1 MTADALLLRALN
13 GKLPTADDA
22 AALADCQDLPAMMR
36 VASEL
41 RDRGFGANVTYSPKV
56 FIPLTKLCRDVC
68 HYCTFATA
76 PRPGEAAYLTPDD
89 VLSIARAGKAAGC
102 REALFTLGD
111 KPELR
116 WEQARTELAALGYA
130 TTIAYLAAMAELV
143 AQETGLL
150 PHLNPGVMTPA
161 DIAALRPHAA
171 SMGIMLEASTAR
183 LAERGGPH
191 FGSPD
196 KAPALRLACIAQA
209 GEARVPF
216 TSGILIGLGE
226 SRAERTAALLEL
238 RALHERHGHLQEI
251 IVQNFQPKPGTRMAA
266 HAAPSCDD
274 HLWTIAASRIL
285 FGPAM
290 SIQAPPN
297 LAAGALERYVAA
309 GVNDWGGVS
318 PVTPDHVNPEA
329 PWPPIVALQA
339 ATARA
344 GKTLAARLT
353 IYPAYANDAQHW
365 AAPEMRRL
373 ILRASDAEGLARE
386 DEWRTGADVPPPA
399 NRLKGPPTQPAL
411 REIIGRAQDGADLD
425 EAAIVRLFAARGS
438 AFVAV
443 CQAADALRAEVC
455 GDTVSYVVTRNI
467 NYTNVCT
474 YSCRFCAFSKG
485 DTHQDLRGLPYD
497 LDRAEFTRR
506 VAEAWGR
513 GATEICL
520 QGGIHPTYDGNTY
533 LQIVRAARE
542 AAPDMHIHAFSPLE
556 ITHGARTLGL
566 SLEDY
571 LRRLKQAGLSTLPGT
586 AAEIL
591 DDEIRATLCKD
602 KLSTAEWFD
611 VMQAA
616 HTVGLRSTATIMF
629 GHIEA
634 PVHWARHLMR
644 LRAHQQRFG
653 GFTEFVPLP
662 FVAQEAPIYRSGQA
676 RMGPTWREAVLMHAV
691 ARLVLH
697 GAIGNIQTSW
707 VKMGPLGACVAL
719 QSGAND
725 LGGTLMDESIT
736 RAAGAVH
743 GQEMPPARME
753 VIIRQAGR
761 EPRQRTT
768 LYGRPSA
775 ERIDRSFAA
784 GRLAEKVNTRLP
796 RKNEPNRLDWAL
808 REEHEEKIA

>member
-1 MTADALLLRALN
+1 MTPDALLHRAMN
-13 GKLPTADDA
+13 GTAPTADDA
-22 AALADCQDLPAMMR
+22 AALAQCRDLPAMMQ
-36 VASEL
+36 VAAEL
-41 RDRGFGANVTYSPKV
+41 RDQGFGPHVTYSPKV

-68 HYCTFATA
+68 HYCTFATP
-76 PRPGEAAYLTPDD
+76 PRPGQAAYLAPDA
-89 VLSIARAGKAAGC
+89 VLAIARVGRAAGC

-116 WEQARTELAALGYA
+116 WEQARTELAALGHS

-143 AQETGLL
+143 ARETGLL
-150 PHLNPGVMTPA
+150 PHLNPGTMTPA
-161 DIAALRPHAA
+161 EIAALRPHAA
-171 SMGIMLEASTAR
+171 SMGIMLEATAPH

-196 KAPALRLACIAQA
+196 KAPAVRLACIAQA

-226 SRAERTAALLEL
+226 TRPERIAALLAL

-251 IVQNFQPKPGTRMAA
+251 IVQNFLPKPGTRMAA
-266 HAAPSCDD
+266 HAAPSCED
-274 HLWTIAASRIL
+274 HLWTIAAARIL

-329 PWPPIVALQA
+329 PWPHISQLRE

-344 GKTLAARLT
+344 GKILVARLT
-353 IYPAYANDAQHW
+353 IYPAYASKAQLW
-365 AAPEMRRL
+365 AAPAMRRL

-386 DEWRTGADVPPPA
+386 DDWRPGAAVPPPVTPA
-399 NRLKGPPTQPAL
+399 SQPSGPGLGTV
-411 REIIGRAQDGADLD
+411 IDRARRRAALD
-425 EAAIVRLFAARGS
+425 EFDIVRLFSARGS
-438 AFVAV
+438 AFTEL

-474 YSCRFCAFSKG
+474 YACRFCAFSKG
-485 DTHQDLRGLPYD
+485 GTHRDLRGLPYD
-497 LDRAEFTRR
+497 LDRAEFIRR
-506 VAEAWGR
+506 VIEAWDR

-520 QGGIHPTYDGNTY
+520 QGGIHPGYDGNTY

-542 AAPDMHIHAFSPLE
+542 AAPHIHIHAFSPLE

-571 LRRLKQAGLSTLPGT
+571 LGRLKQAGLSTLPGT

-591 DDEIRATLCKD
+591 DDDIRATLCKD

-616 HTVGLRSTATIMF
+616 HAAGLRSTATIMF

-634 PVHWARHLMR
+634 PVHWARHLLR
-644 LRAHQQRFG
+644 VRAHQLGFG

-662 FVAQEAPIYRSGQA
+662 FVAQEAPIYRAGQA

-697 GAIGNIQTSW
+697 GAIPNIQASW
-707 VKMGPLGACVAL
+707 VKMGPLGAVAAL
-719 QSGAND
+719 QAGAND

-753 VIIRQAGR
+753 AIIRQAGR
-761 EPRQRTT
+761 TPRQRTT
-768 LYGRPSA
+768 LYGSPDA
-775 ERIDRSFAA
+775 ERTERSFSA

-796 RKNEPNRLDWAL
+796 RKGEPTRLDWAL
-808 REEHEEKIA
+808 ASA